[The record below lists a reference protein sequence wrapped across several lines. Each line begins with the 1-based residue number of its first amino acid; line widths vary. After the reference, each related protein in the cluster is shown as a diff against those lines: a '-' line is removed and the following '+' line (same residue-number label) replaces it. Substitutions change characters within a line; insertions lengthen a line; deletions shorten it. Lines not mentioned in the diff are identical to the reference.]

1 MGRSRKYDFALLL
14 CERGRRIIMVG
25 GDEVGVVVHPKRT
38 RFRLA
43 PIVPTGCERPVSE
56 TLPKA
61 VQRIAQALRP
71 DKIILFGSYANG
83 TPTPDSDVDLLV
95 VMKTSASSKERSWA
109 VSQLLIPRPFP
120 VDILVRTPKEI
131 RQALDQSDFF
141 IQEIVT
147 QGKVLYER

>member
-1 MGRSRKYDFALLL
+1 MGA
-14 CERGRRIIMVG
+14 
-25 GDEVGVVVHPKRT
+25 VVVHPKRT

-43 PIVPTGCERPVSE
+43 PIVPTGCEQPVSE
-56 TLPKA
+56 TLPEA

-109 VSQLLIPRPFP
+109 VSQLLIPRLFP
-120 VDILVRTPKEI
+120 VDILVRTSKEI
-131 RQALDQSDFF
+131 KQALDRRDFF
-141 IQEIVT
+141 IEEIIT
-147 QGKVLYER
+147 QGEVLYERRA

>member
-1 MGRSRKYDFALLL
+1 
-14 CERGRRIIMVG
+14 
-25 GDEVGVVVHPKRT
+25 
-38 RFRLA
+38 
-43 PIVPTGCERPVSE
+43 
-56 TLPKA
+56 LPKA
-61 VQRIAQALRP
+61 VRRIARTLRP
-71 DKIILFGSYANG
+71 DRIILFGSYANG
-83 TPTPDSDVDLLV
+83 APTPDSDVDLLV

-109 VSQLLIPRPFP
+109 VSRLLIPRPFP